1 MVELWRVNPLHGKD
15 EPLYAELIALDFDFT
30 LRTNDDMELLFSSLA
45 TQLDSYRIKKGVV
58 KSGRWFSWHNGCES
72 QYHEF
77 WATRMLLSFVY
88 PNETDP
94 DQNQKS
100 FKEMRSGGDSVR
112 GLRLVLQCCSW
123 KTWYGITAIKLADQ
137 PLWTY
142 YSESVKTVKDAAQGF
157 QRTLLWS
164 GDGWMNAE
172 QFSQLLQVLVQEE
185 EFEKVRAYA
194 DLSVR
199 FLGQEAADQ
208 HLAGFVSCLW
218 TYIMQILKFR
228 GRTIVEACFRS

>member
-1 MVELWRVNPLHGKD
+1 M
-15 EPLYAELIALDFDFT
+15 DFDFT
-30 LRTNDDMELLFSSLA
+30 FRTNDDMEFLFSSLA

-142 YSESVKTVKDAAQGF
+142 YSESVKTVKDASHGF
-157 QRTLLWS
+157 QRNLLWS

-172 QFSQLLQVLVQEE
+172 YTSAGWFVSLSRRQGSRKSEHMLLCLFDFWVRKQLTSISLDLC
-185 EFEKVRAYA
+185 RAYGHT
-194 DLSVR
+194 SCR
-199 FLGQEAADQ
+199 F
-208 HLAGFVSCLW
+208 
-218 TYIMQILKFR
+218 
-228 GRTIVEACFRS
+228 